1 MAFIMLLTILIE
13 IKPAHSQVY
22 FSVGYNV
29 GRFTSGL
36 PNLKNEVYHFNTVD
50 FKNWD
55 NNFKFVNLPHG
66 LSFEVGLRGDKFYYF
81 VQWSNKHIIMHG
93 NGPNPKNI
101 SEEMN
106 YDFKVRLNQF
116 SFCNFGY
123 MVTPKFGIG
132 INAIDL
138 GLFKFLYKTNVAQN
152 NSTEEVNKWN
162 DYYAV
167 NTGLLSSY
175 STSCSGL
182 FIDYDVAKFLHL
194 RLAYDVDLFGVNLG
208 FSPNHRY
215 RANNLTLNVSIRFNK
230 N

>member
-1 MAFIMLLTILIE
+1 MLMFILAET
-13 IKPAHSQVY
+13 KQTNAQAY
-22 FSVGYNV
+22 FSIGYNV

-50 FKNWD
+50 FKNWGND
-55 NNFKFVNLPHG
+55 FKFVNIPHG
-66 LSFEVGLRGDKFYYF
+66 LNLEIGVRFEKFYYF

-93 NGPNPKNI
+93 NGPNPKNS
-101 SEEMN
+101 SEEMD

-123 MVTPKFGIG
+123 QITPKFGVG

-152 NSTEEVNKWN
+152 STAEVNKWN

-167 NTGLLSSY
+167 NTGALSSY

-182 FIDYDVAKFLHL
+182 FIDYDVVKFLHL
-194 RLAYDVDLFGVNLG
+194 RLAYDIDLFGVNLG
-208 FSPNHRY
+208 FTPNHRY
-215 RANNLTLNVSIRFNK
+215 RANNLTLNISIRFNK